1 MQKDETKTIEFGEN
15 PKLNPDSPATARQK
29 LLLKMAIRKDLLH
42 PNPFESGNY
51 QKWES
56 LTAGEADQLLSSIPP
71 ERLGVLEKKVNEMT
85 APRRSHPLAER
96 VGRCAEEM
104 IREIGRGID
113 GGF

>member
-1 MQKDETKTIEFGEN
+1 MQKEETKNIESTADL
-15 PKLNPDSPATARQK
+15 KLDPDSPATAKQK

-71 ERLGVLEKKVNEMT
+71 ERLGVLEKEVNEMP
-85 APRRSHPLAER
+85 APRRSHQLAER